1 MVAAKRSTGVAPE
14 VNLRNPL
21 NMGYEVC
28 KQGIRNPGHTSSE
41 VENRGISVPP
51 KRTKTTPPPQF
62 ILDHDKTHTTG
73 YGQTVAGEE
82 LPDIQIEGVFTYLT
96 CAMILLVE
104 SLESTADWYQ
114 Y

>member
-21 NMGYEVC
+21 YMDYEAC
-28 KQGIRNPGHTSSE
+28 KQGLKHPS
-41 VENRGISVPP
+41 PP
-51 KRTKTTPPPQF
+51 F
-62 ILDHDKTHTTG
+62 ILDLDQTYTTG
-73 YGQTVAGEE
+73 YGQTVPEEE

-104 SLESTADWYQ
+104 SVECTANRYHYWQ
-114 Y
+114 ERSPGR